1 MQNITILAYSKHES
15 VAIYIYSFSQAFN
28 NEIHVLFIMSVTIVQ
43 LFDPLEKHEISYLLF

>member
-1 MQNITILAYSKHES
+1 MQNITILAYSKHAS